1 MTPGEGL
8 EMGGEAEEKAA
19 RWMGQVPMQSVVSSE
34 GVWTIQMP
42 EGFLGGASPRKV
54 PKPTRTTKRES
65 SGRRRGHSLERIPS
79 AKPHSTVILDS
90 ALTTVDL

>member
-1 MTPGEGL
+1 MERQRGEWGRYL
-8 EMGGEAEEKAA
+8 C
-19 RWMGQVPMQSVVSSE
+19 RVRSVLK

-42 EGFLGGASPRKV
+42 EGSPGGASPRKV